1 VSVRRI
7 RLRLIS
13 CAVGAVVGMSTLND
27 DLLGLVFAHAGLDA
41 KGLVA
46 VGRVNRQWRRVVHA
60 NAQVLVL
67 GATPPVVT
75 KGVLMGL
82 YALDGWEAD
91 LLPRVMRP
99 RRGGGVMFLY
109 ANVAEVAWGVVGTS
123 DEWEMRLARRAV
135 KQASVE
141 RAFGPDWRRTRW
153 MPHQRRIP
161 QRIVQAC

>member
-1 VSVRRI
+1 
-7 RLRLIS
+7 
-13 CAVGAVVGMSTLND
+13 MSTLND
-27 DLLGLVFAHAGLDA
+27 DLLGLVFAHARLDA
-41 KGLVA
+41 KSLVA
-46 VGRVNRQWRRVVHA
+46 VSRVNQQWRRVVHA

-82 YALDGWEAD
+82 YALDSWEAD

-123 DEWEMRLARRAV
+123 EEWEMRLARRAV

-153 MPHQRRIP
+153 MPYQRRIP

>member
-1 VSVRRI
+1 MSVRRI

-91 LLPRVMRP
+91 RGHPMLSDPQLAIDNPRWVAAAEQQTLALLDQ
-99 RRGGGVMFLY
+99 
-109 ANVAEVAWGVVGTS
+109 TS
-123 DEWEMRLARRAV
+123 GSSVPQARSLASLTA
-135 KQASVE
+135 
-141 RAFGPDWRRTRW
+141 
-153 MPHQRRIP
+153 
-161 QRIVQAC
+161 